1 MSELVSPVF
10 IEDIEFYVSSDGND
24 SGMSISG
31 LARLIGKTESSLRQG
46 LIAAL
51 DKSSRLTD
59 GTISVSGS
67 FPISKYLEPFVG
79 NVFTLRGAKGAKV
92 MSSTLCAEII
102 RYFAFEENSESA
114 MFAYTK
120 FARGGLH
127 QWIKDAT
134 NSIEDRDDSR
144 LLATMQ
150 EILSEVR
157 GLKEVS
163 KRYTAIREKTSTYMT
178 GTDDLLNLLE
188 DNSGILPS
196 ANDGLFPD
204 GKMSLEAWLYYKKDG
219 LTLPRPLFRRL
230 ASIVAETYRSLVKD
244 DPEKRHCIV
253 AGKKKYNVSV
263 YSEIHFPI
271 LQVALNK
278 VMA

>member
-1 MSELVSPVF
+1 METVSPV
-10 IEDIEFYVSSDGND
+10 IVEDIELYVSADGKE
-24 SGMSISG
+24 SGMSISA
-31 LARLIGKTESSLRQG
+31 LARFIGKTEASLRTRI
-46 LIAAL
+46 LSNI
-51 DKSSRLTD
+51 DKSDEDRAKPLPKT
-59 GTISVSGS
+59 
-67 FPISKYLEPFVG
+67 LEPFAGKAFSTVLAG
-79 NVFTLRGAKGAKV
+79 VNGAKIVPAK
-92 MSSTLCAEII
+92 TCEALIF
-102 RYFAFEENSESA
+102 YYAFEKQDSQA
-114 MFAYTK
+114 LFAYRK
-120 FARGGLH
+120 FAQKGLH
-127 QWIKDAT
+127 QWIKEAT
-134 NSIEDRDDSR
+134 NSIEDKNDSR
-144 LLATMQ
+144 LLATVQ

-188 DNSGILPS
+188 DNSGMLPS